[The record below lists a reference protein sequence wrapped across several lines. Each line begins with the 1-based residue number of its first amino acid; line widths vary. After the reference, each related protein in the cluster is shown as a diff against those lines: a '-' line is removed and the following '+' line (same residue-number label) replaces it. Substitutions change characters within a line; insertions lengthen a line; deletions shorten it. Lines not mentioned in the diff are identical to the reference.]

1 MLKKCYSELSVADAL
16 SPNADIPISQGHLTG
31 Y

>member
-1 MLKKCYSELSVADAL
+1 MFKKCYSELSVANAI
-16 SPNADIPISQGHLTG
+16 SPNADIPILQGHLTG